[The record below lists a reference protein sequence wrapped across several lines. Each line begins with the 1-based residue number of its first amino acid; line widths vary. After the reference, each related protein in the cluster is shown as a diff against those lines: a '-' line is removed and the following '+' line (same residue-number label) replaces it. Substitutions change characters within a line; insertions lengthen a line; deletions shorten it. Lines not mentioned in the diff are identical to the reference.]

1 VQCSVTIDYP
11 RSHYR
16 KQSHNTLT
24 KDKPR
29 KRVSMQF
36 NVSLRRLLAPKNFD
50 VMMCSRYTI
59 FFVLRCN
66 WREKSIAR
74 NLLARIACI
83 VNTRAI
89 ATDGM
94 AWSVC
99 VLVTAAILQKRLNR
113 SKCRLG
119 TESDGLNSQGTMDW
133 MRAGSHKRKRHVP
146 DILNSWEL
154 F

>member
-59 FFVLRCN
+59 VNQKVILFVLRCN
-66 WREKSIAR
+66 WRAKSIAR
-74 NLLARIACI
+74 NLSARIACI
-83 VNTRAI
+83 VKTRAI

-99 VLVTAAILQKRLNR
+99 VLVTAAILRKRLNR

-119 TESDGLNSQGTMDW
+119 TESDGLKELWTGW
-133 MRAGSHKRKRHVP
+133 GP
-146 DILNSWEL
+146 DLTNGNDMYQT